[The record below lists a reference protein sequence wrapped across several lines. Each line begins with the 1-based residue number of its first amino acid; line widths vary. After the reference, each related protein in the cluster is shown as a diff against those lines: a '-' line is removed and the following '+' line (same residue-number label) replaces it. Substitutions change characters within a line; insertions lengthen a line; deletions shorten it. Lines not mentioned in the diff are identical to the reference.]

1 MMYGTSRVLIRQN
14 RWYLTSQARWATFP
28 GGRSY
33 DGLWANTSFEHLG
46 VHPALVNSLEAQ
58 DIVRPT
64 VVQAEAFQP
73 IVRGRDV
80 ILRAETGSG
89 KTLAYLLPLVNRIYH
104 LHERA
109 KKAAED
115 PEAPNPL
122 QRTRPWVVLTPTSDL
137 AAQVLAM
144 LEAIDGN
151 RLVNAQSLSHLFR
164 WEATRRIGQ
173 LTLQEGFQSPKPK
186 ERTVLPSKLSATS
199 EGATTSYASLAPQ
212 IRWGSTDIVVTTP
225 LKFCED
231 LEHFKEDRFYP
242 ACVIMD
248 EADALFQG
256 LTRVY
261 LFEIFKTL
269 RPRLKIR
276 QLDEEREPLPEMIPT
291 QFIFAAATYV
301 HVGPFSEG
309 NMLIERFGTAQV
321 VETKYFHGLPSGIGV
336 DNVRWLNGS
345 DDWHQR
351 VEELVDVLRRTP
363 CQRTLIFV
371 NSVHNC
377 HVLLQF
383 FKENGWP
390 VVSFMK
396 GPRGRMG
403 PRFRDAQKF
412 ADGEAN
418 IMIATEFGGRGIDW
432 HEVDHVVN
440 FQMPMGAV
448 NWLHRVGRT
457 GRMGKRGLVT
467 NFVGSKDKTLA
478 ELIQGQLL
486 AGKDLHTLFSRRR
499 SLRRRLRQEQKTGSG
514 DSGESPQGMDGGL
527 ELFHDSDMNED
538 GQLIGYLNTPKLEQQ
553 AKGRPPKETTEA
565 ADVQA
570 DDNLSQIRARLLESD
585 SESEDDAPNSE
596 ESGDE
601 GDEMPGVVS
610 SPEAG
615 FSWSQLDDRTQGEA
629 VAPKPSRPLERG
641 SSKNPTQV
649 PRRGYTDQDRLSAES
664 RVPRGRKAV
673 GVRTKN
679 RLDAGRNYSAPDDEL
694 LM

>member
-1 MMYGTSRVLIRQN
+1 MMHGVSWRLRPSRSLDVAVR
-14 RWYLTSQARWATFP
+14 RAFGATALP

-33 DGLWANTSFEHLG
+33 DGLWANRSFEELG
-46 VHPALVNSLEAQ
+46 IHPALVTSLEAQ
-58 DIVRPT
+58 DVLRPT
-64 VVQAEAFQP
+64 VVQAEAFAP

-80 ILRAETGSG
+80 IIRAETGSG

-109 KKAAED
+109 KRAARED
-115 PEAPNPL
+115 PDAPNPL
-122 QRTRPWVVLTPTSDL
+122 QRSRPWIVLTPTSDL

-164 WEATRRIGQ
+164 WEATRPIGQ
-173 LTLQEGFQSPKPK
+173 LNMQGFQSPKPK
-186 ERTVLPSKLSATS
+186 ERTVLPSKLSGGTS
-199 EGATTSYASLAPQ
+199 QDRGAGYGSSYASLAPQ

-231 LEHFKEDRFYP
+231 LEYFKEDRFYP
-242 ACVIMD
+242 ACVVMD

-256 LTRVY
+256 LTRLY
-261 LFEIFKTL
+261 LFDIFKTL

-276 QLDEEREPLPEMIPT
+276 QAEEERHPLPEMIPT
-291 QFIFAAATYV
+291 QFIFSAATYV

-336 DNVRWLNGS
+336 ENVRWLQGS
-345 DDWHQR
+345 DDWHRR
-351 VEELVDVLRRTP
+351 VEQLVELLRRTP

-383 FKENGWP
+383 FRENGWP

-396 GPRGRMG
+396 GKGGRMG

-457 GRMGKRGLVT
+457 GRMGKRGLVS
-467 NFVGSKDKTLA
+467 NFVGSKDQTLA
-478 ELIQGQLL
+478 QLIQAQL
-486 AGKDLHTLFSRRR
+486 AQGKDLHTLFSRRR
-499 SLRRRLRQEQKTGSG
+499 SLRRRLRQERHDVGPGS
-514 DSGESPQGMDGGL
+514 DSGEAAPGRMDGL
-527 ELFHDSDMNED
+527 EFVDGEADEE
-538 GQLIGYLNTPKLEQQ
+538 GQLIGYLSTVKLEQPV
-553 AKGRPPKETTEA
+553 AKKRRSRKEP
-565 ADVQA
+565 ADVAAQA
-570 DDNLSQIRARLLESD
+570 AEGDDNLSQIRNKLLESD
-585 SESEDDAPNSE
+585 SESAEDGPSDSEDSSDSDAE
-596 ESGDE
+596 A
-601 GDEMPGVVS
+601 
-610 SPEAG
+610 PEAGTGAAG
-615 FSWSQLDDRTQGEA
+615 FSWSQLAESPDAPGA
-629 VAPKPSRPLERG
+629 FAPKPSRPLERG
-641 SSKNPTQV
+641 SSARNGRSIYQ
-649 PRRGYTDQDRLSAES
+649 S
-664 RVPRGRKAV
+664 R
-673 GVRTKN
+673 T
-679 RLDAGRNYSAPDDEL
+679 
-694 LM
+694 